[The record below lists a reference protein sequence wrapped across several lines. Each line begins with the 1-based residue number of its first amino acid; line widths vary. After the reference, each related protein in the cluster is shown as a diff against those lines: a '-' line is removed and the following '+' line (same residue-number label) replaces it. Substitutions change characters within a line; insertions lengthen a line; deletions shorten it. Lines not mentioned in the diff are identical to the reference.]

1 MKINRINYNN
11 LFWIIFFVMIALPLH
26 ASNRLISYLSITG
39 MVSIFHV
46 LLGGMLIYAFAAAIK
61 SHRIS
66 IAKNSLLI
74 YIFGVSL
81 IVTLIRGIENHP
93 GNINNV
99 IGDFSM
105 YFLSYAI
112 LSIINSRLFES
123 VDLRWFLRIT
133 FYAMTI
139 CLTINVLMYATSGFS
154 FWGVSAFNG
163 GRFGGGYVSLI
174 VVTVLYGLYDFL
186 YEKTISTKIFI
197 YHIVFA
203 IISSLLA
210 QSRTHIILCAVGC
223 VLLLIP
229 FWGKLSSKTLF
240 KVAIVLAVVTVGS
253 AIFLSGN
260 SELVQRLL
268 NMDIT
273 SKTETTASRVTTW
286 IFYWNRIKQNLTG
299 TGFGEIM
306 YFINPS
312 MTYALDT
319 ATYYVDCSFAVIL
332 YKGGWIFG
340 LLYFLFVFRSVYIN
354 FILSKKTKDK
364 LYTFTGVLLL
374 MLVVSTMLMTAQVIH
389 TYAINTFVWTLIG
402 ITNKWE
408 KMSAL
413 KV

>member
-1 MKINRINYNN
+1 MKINRINFNK

-26 ASNRLISYLSITG
+26 ASNKLISYLSITG

-46 LLGGMLIYAFAAAIK
+46 LLGGMLIYAFAVVIK

-66 IAKNSLLI
+66 ITKNSLLI

-105 YFLSYAI
+105 YFLSYTI

-123 VDLRWFLRIT
+123 IDLRWVLKIT

-139 CLTINVLMYATSGFS
+139 CLTINVLMYVTSGFS
-154 FWGVSAFNG
+154 FWGVSTFNG

-186 YEKTISTKIFI
+186 YEKTISTKMFI
-197 YHIVFA
+197 YHIVVA

-210 QSRTHIILCAVGC
+210 QSRTHIILCAAGC
-223 VLLLIP
+223 ILLLIP
-229 FWGKLSSKTLF
+229 VWKKISSTTVL
-240 KVAIVLAVVTVGS
+240 KVSIVLVIVVIGS
-253 AIFLSGN
+253 MVFLAGN

-273 SKTETTASRVTTW
+273 SKTETTASRMITW
-286 IFYWNRIKQNLTG
+286 TFYWNRIRQNPMG
-299 TGFGEIM
+299 TGFGETM

-319 ATYYVDCSFAVIL
+319 ATYYVDNAFAVVL
-332 YKGGWIFG
+332 YKGGWFFG
-340 LLYFLFVFRSVYIN
+340 VLYFMFIFRTVYIN
-354 FILSKKTKDK
+354 IIQSKRSGDK
-364 LYTFTGVLLL
+364 LYALVSVLLL
-374 MLVVSTMLMTAQVIH
+374 MLVVSTMLMTSQVIH

-402 ITNKWE
+402 LSNRNTRRE
-408 KMSAL
+408 
-413 KV
+413 V